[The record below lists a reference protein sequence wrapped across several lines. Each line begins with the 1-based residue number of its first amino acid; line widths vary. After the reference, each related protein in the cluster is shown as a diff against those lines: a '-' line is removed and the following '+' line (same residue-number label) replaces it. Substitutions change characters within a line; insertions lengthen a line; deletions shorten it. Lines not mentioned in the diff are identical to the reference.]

1 MRKGAREKGREG
13 RGGRESVAGSKNE
26 RIAKG
31 RKVEEEMEEGDGR
44 HRRTTRAFIGHL
56 SN

>member
-1 MRKGAREKGREG
+1 MRKRES
-13 RGGRESVAGSKNE
+13 ESVAGSKNE

-31 RKVEEEMEEGDGR
+31 RKVQEEEMEEGDER
-44 HRRTTRAFIGHL
+44 HRRTTWAFIGHL